1 MIKKVYWLFIIFII
15 MFTSGCFF
23 NKKNIE
29 GTDED
34 YTYENTYYV
43 ITKNVDSGK
52 ISYFEVNNKGNRR
65 KTEKFESDTFDEII
79 YLHNC
84 FDIKDNIIMNSCKLT
99 NDFGEVS
106 LDGINQKIVY
116 QISLLEHSMFDV
128 KIYKKNNDY
137 YVVRDINVNI
147 YEPYELYKYD
157 INDNKLELI
166 CKISD
171 EEIIGFKKKKNEDYY
186 TNDELKAEFTGY
198 ANQYIIRSTYVFEN
212 DKAVACYMEIES
224 DNELFL
230 KQYDESLEKILDMSK
245 IRCILSG
252 VMTILNKREKEEQK

>member
-1 MIKKVYWLFIIFII
+1 MKKKVYLLLIVFII

-65 KTEKFESDTFDEII
+65 KTEKFESDSFDEII

-84 FDIKDNIIMNSCKLT
+84 FDAKNNAIMNSCKLT

-147 YEPYELYKYD
+147 YDPYELYKYD
-157 INDNKLELI
+157 ISDNKLELI
-166 CKISD
+166 CKIPD
-171 EEIIGFKKKKNEDYY
+171 EEIIGFKKKSIN
-186 TNDELKAEFTGY
+186 
-198 ANQYIIRSTYVFEN
+198 
-212 DKAVACYMEIES
+212 
-224 DNELFL
+224 
-230 KQYDESLEKILDMSK
+230 
-245 IRCILSG
+245 
-252 VMTILNKREKEEQK
+252 